1 MYRHWKQDSKSVH
14 ISWATYFTGL
24 DRGLPSSSAYTPPP
38 GFSGAPS
45 GVPVP
50 VEGSPKMDVR
60 GGEDVTDYLKV
71 YIMRHLSV

>member
-1 MYRHWKQDSKSVH
+1 MH

-38 GFSGAPS
+38 GFSGGAG

-50 VEGSPKMDVR
+50 AEGTTKMDVR
-60 GGEDVTDYLKV
+60 GGDEVTDYLKV
-71 YIMRHLSV
+71 YIPCGSSRVKLR